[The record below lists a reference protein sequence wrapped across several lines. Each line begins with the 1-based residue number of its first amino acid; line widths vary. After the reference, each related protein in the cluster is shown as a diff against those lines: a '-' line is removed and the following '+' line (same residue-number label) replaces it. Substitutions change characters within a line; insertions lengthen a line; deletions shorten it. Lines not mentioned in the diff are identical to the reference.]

1 MDNILCFSLANDATR
16 LPYTEEVAA
25 YCMPFRYDDK
35 DLDEF
40 FERDAFLYDTELLG
54 RTYAWVSSENTR
66 QILGLITLAND
77 SVKSENIAKSAKNR
91 LQRGVPNSKRGI
103 NFPAV
108 LIGRL
113 GVSSD
118 FRGRGMNIGSQILD
132 FVKDWFRSEDNKTG
146 CRFIVVDA
154 YNNEKTLHFYE
165 KNGFKPLYKNEREER
180 DFLELGCDEPLE
192 TRFMFFDLKL
202 K

>member
-1 MDNILCFSLANDATR
+1 MGQCSCFNLAQDAIR
-16 LPYTEEVAA
+16 LPYTEEVAS
-25 YCMPFRYDDK
+25 YCDPFCCENQ

-40 FERDAFLYDTELLG
+40 FSKDALFYNSELLG
-54 RTYAWVSSENTR
+54 RTYAWVDSKNTCR
-66 QILGLITLAND
+66 ILGLVTLAND
-77 SVKSENIAKSAKNR
+77 SVKSQYIAKSAKNR
-91 LQRGVPNSKRGI
+91 LQRGVPNAKRGI

-118 FRGRGMNIGSQILD
+118 YRGKGLNVGSQILD
-132 FVKDWFRSEDNKTG
+132 FIKDWFRSEDNKTG

-154 YNNEKTLHFYE
+154 YNNYRTLHFYE
-165 KNGFKPLYKNEREER
+165 KNGFKLLYKSEEEER
-180 DFLELGCDEPLE
+180 NFLEIGEEEPLE

>member
-1 MDNILCFSLANDATR
+1 MALESSFILERDAIMR
-16 LPYTEEVAA
+16 PYTKEVAS
-25 YCMPFRYDDK
+25 YCVPFRCDDI

-40 FERDAFLYDTELLG
+40 FASDAFYYDEELLG
-54 RTYAWVSSENTR
+54 RTYAWINLKNPA
-66 QILGLITLAND
+66 QIIGLVTLAND
-77 SVKSENIAKSAKNR
+77 SIKAKNIIPSAR
-91 LQRGVPNSKRGI
+91 NRVQRGITNAKRGM

-118 FRGRGMNIGSQILD
+118 FRVKGFNVGSQILS
-132 FVKDWFRSEDNKTG
+132 FIKDWFRADNKTG

-154 YNNEKTLHFYE
+154 YNNDRTLHFYE
-165 KNGFKPLYKNEREER
+165 RNGFKTLYKTEQEER
-180 DFLELGCDEPLE
+180 DFLDQKPEESLD
-192 TRFMFFDLKL
+192 TRFMFFDLK

>member
-1 MDNILCFSLANDATR
+1 MENNYNFSLASDAVR
-16 LPYTEEVAA
+16 LPYTKEVASFCNPF
-25 YCMPFRYDDK
+25 YCDDK

-40 FERDAFLYDTELLG
+40 FAKDAFLYDTELLG
-54 RTYAWVSSENTR
+54 RTYAWVSSDNPQ
-66 QILGLITLAND
+66 QILGLVTLAND
-77 SVKSENIAKSAKNR
+77 SIKSQHIAKSAKNR

-118 FRGRGMNIGSQILD
+118 YRGKGLNIGSQILD
-132 FVKDWFRSEDNKTG
+132 FIKDWFRSEDNKTG
-146 CRFIVVDA
+146 CRFVVVDA
-154 YNNEKTLHFYE
+154 YNNPQTLHFYE
-165 KNGFKPLYKNEREER
+165 KNGFRPLYKTEQEER
-180 DFLELGCDEPLE
+180 DFLELSDEDPLE

>member
-1 MDNILCFSLANDATR
+1 MDKQPSFSLANNAIR
-16 LPYTEEVAA
+16 LPYTKEVAS
-25 YCMPFRYDDK
+25 YCAPFICEDK

-40 FERDAFLYDTELLG
+40 FAQDAFLYNTELLG
-54 RTYAWVSSENTR
+54 RTYAWVKADNTR

-77 SVKSENIAKSAKNR
+77 SVKSQNIAKSAKNR
-91 LQRGVPNSKRGI
+91 LQRSVPNAKRGI

-113 GVSSD
+113 GVSCE
-118 FRGRGMNIGSQILD
+118 FRGKGLNIGSQILD
-132 FVKDWFRSEDNKTG
+132 FIKDWFRSEDNKTG

-154 YNNEKTLHFYE
+154 YNNPQTLHFYE
-165 KNGFKPLYKNEREER
+165 KNGFKLLYKTEQEER
-180 DFLELGCDEPLE
+180 TFLELNPEDPLE